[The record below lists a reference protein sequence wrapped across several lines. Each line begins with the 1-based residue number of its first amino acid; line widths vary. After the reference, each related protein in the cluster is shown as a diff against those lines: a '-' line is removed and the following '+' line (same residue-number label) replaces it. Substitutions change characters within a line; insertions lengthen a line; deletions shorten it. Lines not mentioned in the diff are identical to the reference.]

1 MIEKYKC
8 RIEIDKPTHIGASM
22 LELSKV
28 LMCDFHY
35 SYIKNKYGEEV
46 KLLINDRDSWM
57 YKTETENVTKNLLW
71 KWYAYI

>member
-1 MIEKYKC
+1 
-8 RIEIDKPTHIGASM
+8 M

-35 SYIKNKYGEEV
+35 SYIKNKYSEEV
-46 KLLINDRDSWM
+46 KLLINDSDSWI
-57 YKTETENVTKNLLW
+57 YETETENVTKNLLW